1 MHWGT
6 EAQRSDGSAA
16 DDSMGDAMVTIPD
29 VDEWDKK
36 TKLDFEREMLGLYV
50 SDHPLSGM
58 TAVLAGLRE
67 MSIAHLIDR
76 AGTMADNQ
84 QVTIAGLVTGVDRRV
99 SRKGNPWAIVT
110 VEDRES
116 SIQCMFFGKTY
127 QAASQQLIVDQIVQ
141 IRGQVERRDET
152 VSMRA
157 VEMQVPSL
165 ESADEKPVVLVLPR
179 MAVDRTRMGRLRD
192 VLHSHP
198 GYCEVRMVVGD
209 GHGNATVFVMGD
221 AFRVKR
227 DTSLFA
233 EIKALFGPGCLA
245 AA

>member
-1 MHWGT
+1 
-6 EAQRSDGSAA
+6 
-16 DDSMGDAMVTIPD
+16 MGDAMVTIPD
-29 VDEWDKK
+29 IDEWDKK

-110 VEDRES
+110 VEDMES
-116 SIQCMFFGKTY
+116 SIQCMFFG
-127 QAASQQLIVDQIVQ
+127 
-141 IRGQVERRDET
+141 
-152 VSMRA
+152 
-157 VEMQVPSL
+157 
-165 ESADEKPVVLVLPR
+165 
-179 MAVDRTRMGRLRD
+179 
-192 VLHSHP
+192 
-198 GYCEVRMVVGD
+198 
-209 GHGNATVFVMGD
+209 
-221 AFRVKR
+221 
-227 DTSLFA
+227 
-233 EIKALFGPGCLA
+233 PGCLA